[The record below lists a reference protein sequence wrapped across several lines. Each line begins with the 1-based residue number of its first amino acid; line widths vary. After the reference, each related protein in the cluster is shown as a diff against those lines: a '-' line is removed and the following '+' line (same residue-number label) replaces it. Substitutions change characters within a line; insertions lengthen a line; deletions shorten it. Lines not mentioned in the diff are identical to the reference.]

1 VEGEA
6 GVPGKPGPDLGV
18 LVAAVIVEDDVNEFA
33 SQDLGLDGVEE
44 GTPGGLVEVRQEPAL

>member
-1 VEGEA
+1 
-6 GVPGKPGPDLGV
+6 
-18 LVAAVIVEDDVNEFA
+18 VAAVIVEDDVNEFA